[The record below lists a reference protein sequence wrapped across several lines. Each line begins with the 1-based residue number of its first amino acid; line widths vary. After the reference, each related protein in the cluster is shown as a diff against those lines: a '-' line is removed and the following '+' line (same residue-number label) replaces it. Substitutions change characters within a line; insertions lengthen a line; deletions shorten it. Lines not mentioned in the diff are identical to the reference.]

1 MELTAD
7 LITQI
12 GFPVAIAGFL
22 VWYMATNLSKQ
33 IDTLAQR
40 INQNTK
46 TVAYLA
52 VVLAKANGL
61 DPDELKNYI
70 SQDGGNNG

>member
-1 MELTAD
+1 MELTTD
-7 LITQI
+7 LITQL
-12 GFPVAIAGFL
+12 GFPAAIAGFL
-22 VWYMATNLSKQ
+22 VWYMATNLSKR

-40 INQNTK
+40 IDQNTK